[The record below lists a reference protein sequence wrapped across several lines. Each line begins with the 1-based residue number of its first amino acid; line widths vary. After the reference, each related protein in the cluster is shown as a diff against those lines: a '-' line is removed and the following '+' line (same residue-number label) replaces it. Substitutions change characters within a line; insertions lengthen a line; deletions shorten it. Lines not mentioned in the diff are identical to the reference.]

1 LVPNYMSMPRTAD
14 QGKVDLTDLDMW
26 SRAVPY
32 GEFERLRREAPVAWS
47 PAVRSRVQVR
57 RDPAP

>member
-1 LVPNYMSMPRTAD
+1 MSMPRTAD